1 MRARALRGCL
11 LLLLALMHSATAAK
25 HNDDED
31 SAPRYTPTPPVLYPG
46 DVRNFRDVTFAELQ
60 GYRPLTL
67 DLYLPSQGGAPKP
80 AVVFIHGG
88 AWRSRTPRDGGALR
102 DFPAILAS
110 VAARNYVVASVSYR
124 FSGEAHFPAAV
135 QDVAL
140 AIRWLRQHAAQYGID
155 THRLVVWG
163 SSAGGQIAALLGT
176 ACGVSIF
183 QPPAPADA
191 KARLPSTCVQGVI
204 DWYGLVDLEMD
215 GRDLDK
221 PAVPDYV
228 NTYLGCTLPNGSP
241 PTKAPATTMLPI
253 NVPATTV
260 PPATV
265 QPTTI
270 PTTAAPSTTAPS
282 NSSPVATP
290 CPAGWA
296 RSASPFP
303 YIDAKAPP
311 FLIQHGA
318 ADITVSPTQSKR
330 LYEALHAAGVPAEL
344 VIYPGVAHG
353 FAKAP
358 GGGPDD
364 AVNKQAMDK
373 VFEYLA
379 RYFPTGK

>member
-1 MRARALRGCL
+1 MRTERSSPRVSRHALTRSI
-11 LLLLALMHSATAAK
+11 ASAEPPGAPLPVVPCPRYAPRSPQ
-25 HNDDED
+25 HNGTED

-46 DVRNFRDVTFAELQ
+46 DVRNYRDVTFAELQ

-67 DLYLPSQGGAPKP
+67 DLYLPPQGGAPKP

-88 AWRSRTPRDGGALR
+88 AWRSRTPRDGGAFR

-140 AIRWLRQHAAQYGID
+140 AIRWLRQNAARYNID
-155 THRLVVWG
+155 TNRFVVWG

-176 ACGVSIF
+176 ACGVSNF

-191 KARLPSTCVQGVI
+191 KAPLPSTCVQGVI
-204 DWYGLVDLEMD
+204 DWYGLIDLEKD
-215 GRDLDK
+215 GTDLGKAD
-221 PAVPDYV
+221 VPDYV
-228 NTYLGCTLPNGSP
+228 NTYLGCTLPKGSP
-241 PTKAPATTMLPI
+241 PTTRPLTA
-253 NVPATTV
+253 
-260 PPATV
+260 PPAT
-265 QPTTI
+265 P
-270 PTTAAPSTTAPS
+270 
-282 NSSPVATP
+282 SSPPPATP
-290 CPAGWA
+290 CPPGWA

-364 AVNKQAMDK
+364 AVNKQAMGK

-379 RYFPTGK
+379 RYFPPGK

>member
-1 MRARALRGCL
+1 MQAWALRGGL
-11 LLLLALMHSATAAK
+11 LLLLALLHSARAAQ

-46 DVRNFRDVTFAELQ
+46 EVRNYRDVTFAELQ

-67 DLYLPSQGGAPKP
+67 DLYVPPGGSAPRP
-80 AVVFIHGG
+80 VVVFIHGG
-88 AWRSRTPRDGGALR
+88 AWRSRTPRDGGAFR
-102 DFPAILAS
+102 DFPAVLAS

-140 AIRWLRQHAAQYGID
+140 AIRWLRQHAARYRID
-155 THRLVVWG
+155 SNRLVLWG

-176 ACGVSIF
+176 ACGVSTF
-183 QPPAPADA
+183 EPPAPAGGEA
-191 KARLPSTCVQGVI
+191 PLPSTCVQGVI
-204 DWYGLVDLEMD
+204 DWYGLIDLEMD
-215 GRDLDK
+215 GTDLGK
-221 PAVPDYV
+221 PDVPDYV
-228 NTYLGCTLPNGSP
+228 NTYLGCTLPKGAP
-241 PTKAPATTMLPI
+241 PAQALATTMP
-253 NVPATTV
+253 PTTV
-260 PPATV
+260 PTTTV
-265 QPTTI
+265 LPTTV
-270 PTTAAPSTTAPS
+270 PANSAPP
-282 NSSPVATP
+282 ATP

-303 YIDAKAPP
+303 YIDAKDPP

-330 LYEALHAAGVPAEL
+330 LYQALLAAGVPAEL

-353 FAKAP
+353 FSQAP

-373 VFEYLA
+373 VFEYLT

>member
-1 MRARALRGCL
+1 MQAWALRGGL
-11 LLLLALMHSATAAK
+11 LLLLALLHSARAAQ

-46 DVRNFRDVTFAELQ
+46 EVRNYRDVIFAEPQ
-60 GYRPLTL
+60 GFRPLTL
-67 DLYLPSQGGAPKP
+67 DLYVPPEGGAPKP
-80 AVVFIHGG
+80 VVVFIHGG
-88 AWRSRTPRDGGALR
+88 AWRSRTARDGGAIR
-102 DFPAILAS
+102 DFPAVLAS
-110 VAARNYVVASVSYR
+110 VAARNYVVASVNYR
-124 FSGEAHFPAAV
+124 FSGEARFPAAV

-140 AIRWLRQHAAQYGID
+140 AIRWLRQNAARYDID
-155 THRLVVWG
+155 TNRFVVWG

-176 ACGVSIF
+176 ACGVSTF
-183 QPPAPADA
+183 EPPVPAGA
-191 KARLPSTCVQGVI
+191 KPPLPSTCVQGVI
-204 DWYGLVDLEMD
+204 DWYGLIDLEKD
-215 GRDLDK
+215 GADLGK
-221 PAVPDYV
+221 PDVPEYV
-228 NTYLGCTLPNGSP
+228 NTYLGCALPKVSLPTTLP
-241 PTKAPATTMLPI
+241 A
-253 NVPATTV
+253 
-260 PPATV
+260 
-265 QPTTI
+265 
-270 PTTAAPSTTAPS
+270 TTAPS
-282 NSSPVATP
+282 DSSPPVTNP

-303 YIDAKAPP
+303 YIDAKDPP

-353 FAKAP
+353 FSKVP

-373 VFEYLA
+373 VFEYLT